1 VTKYPSLQT
10 VLLNMIGENLKAVL
24 EQERKKGKG
33 KEMEREREEAD
44 LGLVQGG
51 MRVGGTR
58 WLRDQSCPSVQVLGL
73 ITGTGHVPLWF

>member
-1 VTKYPSLQT
+1 M
-10 VLLNMIGENLKAVL
+10 VLLDPIRENLKAVL

-58 WLRDQSCPSVQVLGL
+58 WLRYRSCPSTQVLGL
-73 ITGTGHVPLWF
+73 ITGTVHVPLWF

>member
-1 VTKYPSLQT
+1 M
-10 VLLNMIGENLKAVL
+10 VLLDPIGENLKAAL

-33 KEMEREREEAD
+33 KETEGEREEAD

-58 WLRDQSCPSVQVLGL
+58 WLRYRSCPSVQVLGL
-73 ITGTGHVPLWF
+73 ITGAGRVPLWF

>member
-1 VTKYPSLQT
+1 M
-10 VLLNMIGENLKAVL
+10 VLLDLIRENLKAAL

-33 KEMEREREEAD
+33 KEMEREREEVD

-58 WLRDQSCPSVQVLGL
+58 WLRYRSCPSVQVLGL
-73 ITGTGHVPLWF
+73 ITGAGHVPLWF